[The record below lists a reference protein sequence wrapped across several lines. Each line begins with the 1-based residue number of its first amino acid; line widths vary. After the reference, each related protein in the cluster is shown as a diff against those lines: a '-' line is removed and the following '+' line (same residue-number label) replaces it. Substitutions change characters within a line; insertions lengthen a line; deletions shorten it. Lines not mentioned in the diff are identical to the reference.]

1 MANEAVWVDK
11 AGRKVWR
18 RSVAERLNKAQA
30 AKAAKE
36 GGASSSKEPE
46 FDALPVINPEQ
57 PGIVQKHKKEGE
69 TDGQLACD
77 SCDKGTT
84 NLGVQRMRWK
94 SPSTRNTSRCMLK
107 TKWPSSKYD
116 LHMS

>member
-11 AGRKVWR
+11 AGRNVWR

-46 FDALPVINPEQ
+46 LDALPVIEP
-57 PGIVQKHKKEGE
+57 
-69 TDGQLACD
+69 
-77 SCDKGTT
+77 
-84 NLGVQRMRWK
+84 
-94 SPSTRNTSRCMLK
+94 
-107 TKWPSSKYD
+107 
-116 LHMS
+116 